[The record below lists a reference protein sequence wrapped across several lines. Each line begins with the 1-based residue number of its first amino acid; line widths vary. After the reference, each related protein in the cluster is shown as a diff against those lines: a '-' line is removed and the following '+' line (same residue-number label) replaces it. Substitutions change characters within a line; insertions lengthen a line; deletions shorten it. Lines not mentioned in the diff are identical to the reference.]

1 MKNIMFIGK
10 DKIEEARKAID
21 KEYGKGVIAVKGGD
35 NEFNRKVLENKKVD
49 ILLSPERGGRK
60 DRLKQ
65 GDSGLNH
72 VLCRIARQNNI
83 AIGIDFKEM
92 LDKKEDEGKK
102 QLAEHLR
109 RIMQNIRL
117 CKKAKTNMILMS
129 KSGRDDYDLR
139 AFLSTLGMPTDMAKR
154 AVEGY

>member
-1 MKNIMFIGK
+1 MIIDTDNL
-10 DKIEEARKAID
+10 DEARKAIE
-21 KEYGKGVIAVKGGD
+21 KLYGRGIVIVRGGND
-35 NEFNRKVLENKKVD
+35 SFNRKILENKKAD

-117 CKKAKTNMILMS
+117 CKKAKTNMILMN

-154 AVEGY
+154 AVE

>member
-1 MKNIMFIGK
+1 MIIDTDNL
-10 DKIEEARKAID
+10 DEARKAIE
-21 KEYGKGVIAVKGGD
+21 KLYGRGIVIVRGGND
-35 NEFNRKVLENKKVD
+35 SFNRKILENKKAD

-117 CKKAKTNMILMS
+117 CKKAKTNMILMN

>member
-1 MKNIMFIGK
+1 MFIGK

-117 CKKAKTNMILMS
+117 CKKAKTNMILMN